1 MPLFR
6 VGLTESPLNALMPK
20 KMADIFQTI
29 YLILFSWMKM
39 SEFRFEFHRNL
50 FLGGQIDKKSALVQV
65 MAWRKWGDKLFS
77 EPMAV

>member
-20 KMADIFQTI
+20 KIGRHFPDDMFNPIFLNENVRI
-29 YLILFSWMKM
+29 SIRISSKFVP
-39 SEFRFEFHRNL
+39 
-50 FLGGQIDKKSALVQV
+50 GGQIDKKSALVQV

-77 EPMAV
+77 EPMSA